1 MSSLEPTSTYLELR
15 ESTASGE
22 ETAGLSHTPG
32 GLFLLHVQELAAAG
46 EPVGGVT
53 LVHDA
58 GGHGGRF
65 LEAARVLAEGGWAV
79 ALPDLRGHGKS
90 EGRRGHSAG
99 VREVVR
105 DLEAVQEHLAYRLP
119 VAPKVLVG
127 QGLGA
132 LYALCFALERPGE
145 VAALC
150 LLSPLLEP
158 RFELPQPS
166 GGLMKLFKKR
176 SGPEDEGRLGID
188 PAALTSDPAQQAAWR
203 ADELVHDVITR
214 GAGEHVVAA
223 ARACAPRVGEVGVP
237 VLVLQGADDTIARPE
252 ASRALAREGVE
263 VRVKPGL
270 KHDLLHEPSR
280 GELAAELLEWL
291 HAQVR

>member
-53 LVHDA
+53 LVHGA

-65 LEAARVLAEGGWAV
+65 LSTARVLAEGGWAV

-132 LYALCFALERPGE
+132 LYALAFALERPGE

-150 LLSPLLEP
+150 LLSPLFEP
-158 RFELPQPS
+158 RFDLPQPA
-166 GGLMKLFKKR
+166 GGLMKLFKKA
-176 SGPEDEGRLGID
+176 GPEAEGRLGLD
-188 PAALTSDPAQQAAWR
+188 PAALTSDPSEQAAWR
-203 ADELVHDVITR
+203 DDELVHDVITR

-223 ARACAPRVGEVGVP
+223 ARSYPPRLAQVGVP
-237 VLVLQGADDTIARPE
+237 VLVLHGADDTIARAE
-252 ASRALAREGVE
+252 ASRALAGEGVE
-263 VRVKPGL
+263 VRVKEGL
-270 KHDLLHEPSR
+270 RHDLLHELGR
-280 GELAAELLEWL
+280 DELAAELLEWIT
-291 HAQVR
+291 ARVR